1 MQLFQKYQSLHLDA
15 ESIGL
20 ARGEITEPYFCYPIG
35 AKAIGFEGCILYCF
49 VPQYGDMVFAANPE
63 SCAESYVYP
72 LAQTFEDFLRL
83 VISCGSANP
92 VEQIVW
98 MSREQFEQHRRQVMQ
113 EAEAKQRALLET
125 LCREFELTPMDD
137 PYGYVRTLQQSFDG
151 SRIQFSDEYYDTL
164 GLECPAGEKETEQT
178 PDISFETVFIFD
190 KR

>member
-72 LAQTFEDFLRL
+72 LARTFEDFLRL

-113 EAEAKQRALLET
+113 EADAKQRALLET
-125 LCREFELTPMDD
+125 LCREFELIPMDD
-137 PYGYVRTLQQSFDG
+137 PYGYVRTLQQTFDG

-178 PDISFETVFIFD
+178 PDVSFETVFIFD

>member
-20 ARGEITEPYFCYPIG
+20 ARGEITEPYFCYPVG
-35 AKAIGFEGCILYCF
+35 ATAIGFEGCILYCF

-125 LCREFELTPMDD
+125 LRREFGLTPMDD
-137 PYGYVRTLQQSFDG
+137 PYGYVRTLQQSFDD
-151 SRIQFSDEYYDTL
+151 SRIQYSNEYYDTL
-164 GLECPAGEKETEQT
+164 GLECPSGEKETAQT
-178 PDISFETVFIFD
+178 PDVSFETVFIFD

>member
-15 ESIGL
+15 EPIGL
-20 ARGEITEPYFCYPIG
+20 AHGEITEPYFCYPVG
-35 AKAIGFEGCILYCF
+35 ATAIGFEGCILCCF

-72 LAQTFEDFLRL
+72 LARTFEDFLRL

-151 SRIQFSDEYYDTL
+151 SRIQFSNEYYDTL
-164 GLECPAGEKETEQT
+164 GLECPSGEKETAQT
-178 PDISFETVFIFD
+178 SDVSFKTVFIF
-190 KR
+190 

>member
-15 ESIGL
+15 EPIGL
-20 ARGEITEPYFCYPIG
+20 ARGEITEPYFCYPVG
-35 AKAIGFEGCILYCF
+35 AKAIGFEGCILCCF

-113 EAEAKQRALLET
+113 EAEAKQRALIET
-125 LCREFELTPMDD
+125 LCREFGLTPMDD
-137 PYGYVRTLQQSFDG
+137 PC
-151 SRIQFSDEYYDTL
+151 SRPLTAAASNSAMSITTRWDWNVLPTKRKLRRHPMFPLKRYL
-164 GLECPAGEKETEQT
+164 
-178 PDISFETVFIFD
+178 FFD